1 MSRPMIAVPLV
12 ILAAPVFG
20 QAVEPVAIDVL
31 AHADSMRCQI
41 ERHEAPLAVCR

>member
-1 MSRPMIAVPLV
+1 MSRLMIAAPLV
-12 ILAAPVFG
+12 ILAALAFE
-20 QAVEPVAIDVL
+20 QAVEPMAVDVL